1 VDEIP
6 QCETSAKRTTN
17 TEKKSVKKSNHTA
30 RAEVMTTHGNM
41 RELPKPRGE
50 QRRNFMPSAKIKLL
64 QR

>member
-1 VDEIP
+1 M
-6 QCETSAKRTTN
+6 
-17 TEKKSVKKSNHTA
+17 KKSNHTA
-30 RAEVMTTHGNM
+30 RAEVMTMHGNM